1 MARGLGVLF
10 VEDMATRRFDNH
22 ASIARIALR
31 FRPGEG
37 GDCERAR
44 RWRPGGLTRGEQ
56 EGEDEKEEA
65 ERQPETH
72 RPLRG
77 QGNV

>member
-10 VEDMATRRFDNH
+10 VEDMATRRLDNH
-22 ASIARIALR
+22 AGIARIALR
-31 FRPGEG
+31 LRFRHGER

-44 RWRPGGLTRGEQ
+44 RWRPGGLARGEQ

-65 ERQPETH
+65 ERQ
-72 RPLRG
+72 RG
-77 QGNV
+77 PPGFDRLL